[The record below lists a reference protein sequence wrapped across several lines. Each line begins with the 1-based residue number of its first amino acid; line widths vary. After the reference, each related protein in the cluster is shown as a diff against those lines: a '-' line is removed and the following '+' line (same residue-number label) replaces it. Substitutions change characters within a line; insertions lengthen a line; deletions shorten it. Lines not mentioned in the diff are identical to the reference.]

1 MDELKM
7 KSSSG
12 STLSGAMALGA
23 CSAMSILYVGILY
36 TPRLLLRLPAPKT
49 MNSFLIRRFI
59 CAAVASLISLISSAL
74 VLGVRSF
81 EAMPSVFTMYGI
93 RLDRM
98 WRAVLLPTLLT
109 SLVYAGSLVSKAV
122 VIHSSSQTETC
133 SIWGLLETSRQDIRQ
148 RMQDIGSNMQFWRNY
163 FVAPVTEEIVFRA
176 CMIPL
181 LLCAGFKNTN
191 ILFFSPIFFSLAH
204 LNHLWELYFER
215 GCDFLRALTIVGFQL
230 GYTVIFGA
238 YAAFLFLR
246 TGNLICPIV
255 AHILCNMM
263 GLPAFSS
270 AHAKGL
276 TRATFVLGVACFS
289 LLLFPLT
296 SPKLYNESPQE
307 CHCWNGQC
315 SWD

>member
-191 ILFFSPIFFSLAH
+191 ILFFSPIFFSL
-204 LNHLWELYFER
+204 
-215 GCDFLRALTIVGFQL
+215 GFQL